1 MADQHQAIRR
11 TVLRGLGAAAAMPV
25 VGTSPARAQA
35 GPAKIAFGWPFANGT
50 QGVEELA
57 KRFSEEKK
65 SIQVEVQ
72 VIPQAQVIPR
82 LTTAFAGGQA
92 PDCMGMSDAWL
103 VQFATPGWLENLEGE
118 LNSSG
123 LDKQIVPASM
133 QLARLVKGQA
143 HYVGFIVEPYAVYY
157 NRKLFA
163 EAGVS
168 AAPKDI
174 DEFRKVAAKLTDA
187 SKNRY
192 GYYVLGG
199 SGWQFQQW
207 SGFVM
212 NYGGLG
218 VDNTFYDAQG
228 NAVIDGPRYAQGLQ
242 QWLDLYQ
249 KDKVSPAASATAT
262 FQDQTNAFNAQQVAI
277 VMGWGAYLTTL
288 PQGIGEN
295 NVGTAMPP
303 AGPAGQFSFYGGNGY
318 AINAASKN
326 KEACWEFIRFMLK
339 RENNSRWN
347 QQYGAIPAVQ
357 SAWGADWLKAPK
369 YQAPLEILRNTKSL
383 ISNPRY
389 LPGYASFQN
398 QFCPEQIQKT
408 LLGRQSAQ
416 ECVKAVAVALNEL
429 RAKAR

>member
-35 GPAKIAFGWPFANGT
+35 GPAKIAFGWPFANGA

-339 RENNSRWN
+339 RENN
-347 QQYGAIPAVQ
+347 
-357 SAWGADWLKAPK
+357 
-369 YQAPLEILRNTKSL
+369 
-383 ISNPRY
+383 
-389 LPGYASFQN
+389 
-398 QFCPEQIQKT
+398 
-408 LLGRQSAQ
+408 
-416 ECVKAVAVALNEL
+416 
-429 RAKAR
+429 